1 METRELK
8 SLLDRELERLH
19 KLVESGKEIAWA
31 TREITR
37 INEILCP
44 PPMVIASGDPGSLR
58 YVK

>member
-1 METRELK
+1 MDMETRELK
-8 SLLDRELERLH
+8 SLLDRELD